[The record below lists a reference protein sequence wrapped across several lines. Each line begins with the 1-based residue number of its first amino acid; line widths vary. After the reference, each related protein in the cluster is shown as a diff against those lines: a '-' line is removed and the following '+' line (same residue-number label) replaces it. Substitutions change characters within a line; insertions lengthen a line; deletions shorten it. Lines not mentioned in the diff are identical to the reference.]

1 MELDVQDLTRLAEF
15 SKTQRVKKDVYKT
28 KTFNIVLVCLEMGQE
43 IPPHLEPYDAC
54 FYVIEGQGIF
64 TIGDKQAN
72 LKEGAMIFAPADVA
86 RGIESRKRLSIL
98 GVQEAH

>member
-72 LKEGAMIFAPADVA
+72 LKEGAMIFAPADVT